1 LIPSVNTLLDTSLIP
16 GRSIEPIDLANALRL
31 AGARDIDIALA
42 RQRVNEALADLDL
55 AWALWLP
62 SLFIGPTWYRADGQ
76 VQTITG
82 QVENVNRSSLF
93 IGGLAA
99 TTAPGYAAASP
110 GTGFMPLNGTSAVF
124 RFSDAIYGPMAAR
137 RFVGAGRAGLQTAV
151 NDAMLQVAEAYFD
164 LQQASGRLAIARE
177 AAANAQT
184 LANITGS
191 YARTGQG
198 LEADHRR
205 ALTELK
211 HRRKDIQLYHGQ
223 LLVASANLVGLLLLN
238 PRIVVAPVEPAE
250 TIVRLIPD
258 DAPLD
263 DLVVQGLRQRPEL
276 AGAQEVVQ
284 ATLLRLKQAKLR
296 PFVPSLA
303 VSYAGG
309 GFGGGQGS
317 FFGNFGARGD
327 VAASLFWELQ
337 NLGFGD
343 RAIIHR
349 RMFEHSAANLEKIK
363 VEARVA
369 AEVVGAYDARH
380 AASLQITEAAET
392 VTDALD
398 SMKLNFINIREGA
411 ELPRAT
417 RPIEVLQ
424 PIQALA
430 QARTDYLDS
439 VLLYNR
445 AQFRLQRAIGQP

>member
-1 LIPSVNTLLDTSLIP
+1 MATATWAWMVALAMVVCICDAAAQTPPAGQASRSASIPPPRRFQPGHPALQPASPALALVVGPGQRPPAAAGTPAPAATLLELSDATTPPTAHAIPDQAQDPTPAVPSVSTLLDTSLIP

-31 AGARDIDIALA
+31 AGARDVDIALA
-42 RQRVNEALADLDL
+42 RQRVNESLADLDQ
-55 AWALWLP
+55 AYALWLP

-76 VQTITG
+76 VQTVTG
-82 QVENVNRSSLF
+82 QVQNVNRSSLF

-99 TTAPGYAAASP
+99 TTAPGYPAASP

-137 RFVGAGRAGLQTAV
+137 RLVAAGRAGVQTAI
-151 NDAMLQVAEAYFD
+151 NDAILQVAETYFD

-177 AAANAQT
+177 AAANAEN

-223 LLVASANLVGLLLLN
+223 LLVASANLVGLLVLN

-258 DAPLD
+258 AAALD

-276 AGAQEVVQ
+276 AGAQELVQ

-343 RAIIHR
+343 R
-349 RMFEHSAANLEKIK
+349 
-363 VEARVA
+363 
-369 AEVVGAYDARH
+369 
-380 AASLQITEAAET
+380 
-392 VTDALD
+392 
-398 SMKLNFINIREGA
+398 
-411 ELPRAT
+411 
-417 RPIEVLQ
+417 
-424 PIQALA
+424 
-430 QARTDYLDS
+430 
-439 VLLYNR
+439 
-445 AQFRLQRAIGQP
+445 